1 MLKTNRKSKEE
12 YYYDVSKKKT
22 KKNEKN
28 KVRDYYEKKEREKMK
43 AKNKIYIK
51 KIKKVRGNETARE
64 ETCTHNVKD

>member
-1 MLKTNRKSKEE
+1 MMFQKRKR
-12 YYYDVSKKKT
+12 

-43 AKNKIYIK
+43 AKNKIYSYIK
-51 KIKKVRGNETARE
+51 EIKKVRGNETARE

>member
-1 MLKTNRKSKEE
+1 MMFQKRKR
-12 YYYDVSKKKT
+12 

-51 KIKKVRGNETARE
+51 EIKKSTREWDSEGGNLYTQCKRLGE
-64 ETCTHNVKD
+64 

>member
-51 KIKKVRGNETARE
+51 EIKKSTRE
-64 ETCTHNVKD
+64 